1 LRRFNCNFDDVFTF
15 CSADSIIC
23 LYVAHNVTDTQRAD
37 ANVLA
42 ECLRIQDGTL
52 QLSDRFLHSDV
63 ADVVMHLCT
72 SDLVV

>member
-1 LRRFNCNFDDVFTF
+1 MH
-15 CSADSIIC
+15 S
-23 LYVAHNVTDTQRAD
+23 
-37 ANVLA
+37 NVLA

-52 QLSDRFLHSDV
+52 QLPDGFLHSDV